1 MLSFRPFTGTS
12 MHIITPVFPRTPR
25 LNSSLS
31 FVNDPIPRQQTP
43 ASPERRCRLRSQSD
57 RALRALRSGF
67 LRSPS
72 LPPARFE
79 ASTSRPSRPPTSSP
93 PASHQRPRAVPFSAA
108 VAPEVDHTTRS
119 LRELPLLPRQRPEG
133 FSSAVPSF
141 GGTLVAVNAVF
152 NRETREDG
160 GMPVYEREYLNN
172 TFLHTGLG
180 IGIIG
185 LTARQ
190 MVQTGFVYRI
200 MVTNPWV
207 VGLGG
212 LALSF
217 ATMIGT
223 RSISPD
229 NYIPKYA
236 LWTAFNATQA
246 AFVAPLLAFVPGAL
260 IARAGLYTVA
270 MMGGI
275 SIVGATAKQEKYL
288 YIGGPLLAGA
298 AIVAASGLA
307 PLIIPATAIR
317 TLAFTESLWLY
328 GGLAVFGGFTLYD
341 VQKVLYHAR
350 LAQAGVMRRDP
361 VNESI
366 SLELDFL
373 NIFIRM
379 VQILMMQQ
387 NRRK

>member
-1 MLSFRPFTGTS
+1 MSFT
-12 MHIITPVFPRTPR
+12 ITVRQGPGRLASRLPDLAKSSYRASAPVRAFH
-25 LNSSLS
+25 
-31 FVNDPIPRQQTP
+31 
-43 ASPERRCRLRSQSD
+43 RS
-57 RALRALRSGF
+57 AKPLTF
-67 LRSPS
+67 
-72 LPPARFE
+72 F
-79 ASTSRPSRPPTSSP
+79 TSRPVVASSL
-93 PASHQRPRAVPFSAA
+93 AKT
-108 VAPEVDHTTRS
+108 TTRS
-119 LRELPLLPRQRPEG
+119 AFAQSRTYMQPSATPAADAGSTMRRLLVG
-133 FSSAVPSF
+133 GAIF
-141 GGTLVAVNAVF
+141 GGTLIGINAVF

-160 GMPVYEREYLNN
+160 GMPPYERSYLNQ

-180 IGIIG
+180 VGIIG
-185 LTARQ
+185 VTARQ
-190 MVQTGFVYRI
+190 MVQSGFVYRL

-207 VGLGG
+207 VAIGG

-217 ATMIGT
+217 GTMLGT
-223 RSISPD
+223 RAIEPE

-246 AFVAPLLAFVPGAL
+246 AFIAPLIAFAPGAL

-270 MMGGI
+270 MMGSI
-275 SIVGATAKQEKYL
+275 SFVGATAKQEKYM

-298 AIVAASGLA
+298 AIVAVSGLA
-307 PLIIPATAIR
+307 PLVIPATAIR
-317 TLAFTESLWLY
+317 TLAFTENLWLY

-341 VQKVLYHAR
+341 VQKILYHAR
-350 LAQAGVMRRDP
+350 MAEAGVIKKDP

>member
-1 MLSFRPFTGTS
+1 M
-12 MHIITPVFPRTPR
+12 
-25 LNSSLS
+25 
-31 FVNDPIPRQQTP
+31 
-43 ASPERRCRLRSQSD
+43 
-57 RALRALRSGF
+57 SGSGYRKV
-67 LRSPS
+67 LIGG
-72 LPPARFE
+72 AI
-79 ASTSRPSRPPTSSP
+79 
-93 PASHQRPRAVPFSAA
+93 
-108 VAPEVDHTTRS
+108 
-119 LRELPLLPRQRPEG
+119 
-133 FSSAVPSF
+133 F
-141 GGTLVAVNAVF
+141 GGTLMAINVVF

-180 IGIIG
+180 VGIIA

-200 MVTNPWV
+200 MTTNPWV

-229 NYIPKYA
+229 NYVPKYA

-246 AFVAPLLAFVPGAL
+246 AFVAPMLAFLPGAL
-260 IARAGLYTVA
+260 LARAGLYTVA
-270 MMGGI
+270 MMGSI
-275 SIVGATAKQEKYL
+275 AIVGATAKQEKYL

-298 AIVAASGLA
+298 AIVAASGFA
-307 PLIIPATAIR
+307 PLLLPVTAVR
-317 TLAFTESLWLY
+317 TLAFTENIWLY

-341 VQKVLYHAR
+341 VQKILHHAR
-350 LAQAGVMRRDP
+350 LAQAGYMKRDP

-379 VQILMMQQ
+379 VQILSTNQ
-387 NRRK
+387 RRK